1 MNTKINIDAI
11 VFMEPGYI
19 GISSVIR
26 DEHGAFDRARIK
38 RLAGLYQPR
47 KAEAIG
53 LKQTFSSVKDL

>member
-1 MNTKINIDAI
+1 MNTKINIDAT

-26 DEHGAFDRARIK
+26 DEHGAFVRTRIK
-38 RLAGLYQPR
+38 RLAGLNQPR

-53 LKQTFSSVKDL
+53 LK